1 MAVWF
6 FFLKPLIVRGR
17 ECILMPSFHVHFVP
31 STHVCSS
38 RCCTQDKFQCSI
50 FTCASSINLPTCA
63 ILGPTQA
70 QQRAVY
76 ACSIGGDPQ
85 RDEQGLNHGE
95 CVNMM
100 SVIASFFHYFDEQND
115 LSNRLCLLST
125 SLFVVVF
132 YLCVCGSVCI
142 SLFISQIYMNTP
154 IHFYFF

>member
-1 MAVWF
+1 
-6 FFLKPLIVRGR
+6 
-17 ECILMPSFHVHFVP
+17 
-31 STHVCSS
+31 
-38 RCCTQDKFQCSI
+38 
-50 FTCASSINLPTCA
+50 
-63 ILGPTQA
+63 
-70 QQRAVY
+70 
-76 ACSIGGDPQ
+76 
-85 RDEQGLNHGE
+85 
-95 CVNMM
+95 M